1 GRRNVDDKPKSLR
14 SAEKQDQPVSPSNA
28 TAPSVTEEDAAAT
41 AVAAA
46 NIPALNNGG
55 GSKETSPE
63 GSAEEA
69 EGSSVGLRQ
78 RIVAPSPPVPVPV
91 TKKPALVPPAVVDK
105 STPTTAQ
112 VTQTR

>member
-1 GRRNVDDKPKSLR
+1 MDDKPKSL
-14 SAEKQDQPVSPSNA
+14 SSTEKQDQPVSPSNA

-55 GSKETSPE
+55 GSEETSPE
-63 GSAEEA
+63 GGAEEA

-78 RIVAPSPPVPVPV
+78 RIVSPSPLAPVPEL
-91 TKKPALVPPAVVDK
+91 KKPEPVSPAV
-105 STPTTAQ
+105 
-112 VTQTR
+112 